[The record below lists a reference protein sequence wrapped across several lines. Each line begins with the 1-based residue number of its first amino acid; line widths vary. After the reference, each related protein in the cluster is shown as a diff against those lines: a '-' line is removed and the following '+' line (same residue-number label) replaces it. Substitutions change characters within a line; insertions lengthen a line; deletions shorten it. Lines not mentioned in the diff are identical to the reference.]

1 MYSTTSLKEKIKLFI
16 AIVIPILITQ
26 LSIYAMNFFDTVMSG
41 NAGTA
46 DLAGVA
52 IGSSLWVPVFSG
64 ISGILLAL
72 SPIVAQLSGS
82 KQRKK
87 ISETVR
93 QGIYLSI
100 ALACCTF
107 IAGSLVLDPILN
119 RMDLTEEVR
128 HIAKYYVVAL
138 SSGLIPIFL
147 FNLLRCFL
155 DALGQTKM
163 SMFIILISL
172 PLNILFNYMFIFGR
186 LGAPALGGIGAGVA
200 SSLTYWISSFITI
213 FVIHKLH
220 PFSRYHIFRNW
231 KIPSISYWKEQLR
244 IGVPVGFAIFF
255 ETSIFAAV
263 TLFIS
268 EYDTVTIAAHQA
280 AMNFASFLY
289 MVPLS
294 IAMALTIAVGFEV
307 GAGRFKDARL
317 YSFVGIAFGIMVAF
331 LAGLILYVFDD
342 PVARLYND
350 NMEVIE
356 LTKQFIF
363 FAIFYQLADGFGAPL
378 QGVLRGYKDVNI
390 TLITALVSYW
400 GVGLPS
406 GWLLAR
412 FTDFGPFGYWL
423 GLTIGLSTGAVI
435 LLVRLIHLQRK
446 IAGNP
451 PVHNM

>member
-1 MYSTTSLKEKIKLFI
+1 MYPTTNLKEKLKQFLL
-16 AIVIPILITQ
+16 IVVPILITQ

-41 NAGTA
+41 NAGTE

-72 SPIVAQLSGS
+72 SPIVAHLSGS
-82 KQRKK
+82 RQREQ
-87 ISETVR
+87 IAETVR

-100 ALACCTF
+100 VLAIATL
-107 IAGSLVLDPILN
+107 IAGYLALDLILTSMSLAP
-119 RMDLTEEVR
+119 EVQY
-128 HIAKYYVVAL
+128 IAKYYVIAL
-138 SSGLIPIFL
+138 GTGLLPIFL

-163 SMFIILISL
+163 SMFIILLSL
-172 PLNILFNYMFIFGR
+172 PMNILFNYMFIFGR
-186 LGAPALGGIGAGVA
+186 LGAPALGGIGAGIA
-200 SSLTYWISSFITI
+200 SSLTYWISSLITI
-213 FVIHKLH
+213 IVIQKLH
-220 PFSRYHIFRNW
+220 PFSEYHIFKHW
-231 KIPSISYWKEQLR
+231 KQPSFSHWKEQLK
-244 IGVPVGFAIFF
+244 IGLPVGFAIFF

-263 TLFIS
+263 TLFMS
-268 EYDTVTIAAHQA
+268 VYDTVTIAAHQA

-294 IAMALTIAVGFEV
+294 IAMGLTITVGFEA
-307 GAGRFKDARL
+307 GAGRYKDARV
-317 YSFVGIAFGIMVAF
+317 YSYVGIASGVIVAI
-331 LAGLILYVFDD
+331 LAGLILYLFDD

-350 NMEVIE
+350 NMEVVE

-390 TLITALVSYW
+390 TLVTALVSYW

-406 GWLLAR
+406 GWLLAN
-412 FTDFGPFGYWL
+412 FTSFGPFGYWL
-423 GLTIGLSTGAVI
+423 GLTIGLSTGAII
-435 LLVRLIHLQRK
+435 LLIRLIYLQRK
-446 IAGNP
+446 LTLTS
-451 PVHNM
+451 